1 MKFIFTDNFY
11 ERLGEIEDFIA
22 EYNPQR
28 AEEFHNALYDAIY
41 KIDFM
46 PYKHRKNPKLDNEE
60 IRDLIFKG
68 YVISFFIQND
78 EIIILDIYKNNLPNI

>member
-1 MKFIFTDNFY
+1 MKFIFTDNFHA
-11 ERLGEIEDFIA
+11 RLEQIESFIGLDSLR
-22 EYNPQR
+22 R
-28 AEEFHNALYDAIY
+28 ALEFHDALYDAIY

-46 PYKHRKNPKLDNEE
+46 PYKHRKNPKLDNEQ